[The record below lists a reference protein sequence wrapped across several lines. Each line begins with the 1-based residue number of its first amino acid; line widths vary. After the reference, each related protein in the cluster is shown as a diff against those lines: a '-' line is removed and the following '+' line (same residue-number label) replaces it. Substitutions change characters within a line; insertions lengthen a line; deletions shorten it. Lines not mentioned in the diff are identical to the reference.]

1 MLEYLN
7 NLDTRILLL
16 LNGLHSTPTD
26 YIMLFFSNRPIW
38 IPLYLFL
45 IYGLFRRY
53 GKKFWIPL
61 TGAIILIA
69 LVDQGTVH
77 LFKNVFMRLRPCHEP
92 SLEGKLHLLD
102 GVCRGQF
109 GFISSHAANTFALAV
124 FMFGFLRK
132 QSRWLAISLLVWA
145 GIVSYSRIY
154 LGVHYPGDVICG
166 AAFGAGLGYLIRL
179 TVKRFGQLGPEQ
191 VL

>member
-1 MLEYLN
+1 MLETLKD
-7 NLDTRILLL
+7 LDTRILLL

-26 YIMLFFSNRPIW
+26 YLMLFFSNRPVW

-45 IYGLFRRY
+45 IFLLYKQYGR
-53 GKKFWIPL
+53 KFWIPL
-61 TGAIILIA
+61 TGAIVMIL

-77 LFKNVFMRLRPCHEP
+77 LFKNVFLRLRPCHEP
-92 SLEGKLHLLD
+92 ALEGKLHLLD
-102 GVCRGQF
+102 GVCSGQY

-124 FMFGFLRK
+124 YLFGFLRGQRK
-132 QSRWLAISLLVWA
+132 WLAISLLVWA

-166 AAFGAGLGYLIRL
+166 TIFGASLGYLLRL